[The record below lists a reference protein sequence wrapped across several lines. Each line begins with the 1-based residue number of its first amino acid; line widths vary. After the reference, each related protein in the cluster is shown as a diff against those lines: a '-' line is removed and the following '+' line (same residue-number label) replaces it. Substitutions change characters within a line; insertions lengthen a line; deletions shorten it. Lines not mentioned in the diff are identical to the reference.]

1 MPSDANTPAAGA
13 PEAGAPNPVDA
24 AIQALGPGLDEF
36 RSAVAT
42 ADEEVRAWRAHHQAA
57 VADPVGLLER
67 QLGIFAKGLL
77 DPNRLAGLMAVEEAP
92 DPLTGHLMDE
102 AHTLFDTIM
111 KGGRKAFHVRVL
123 PGGDL
128 RDAVRDALSE
138 LGRAFG
144 MARAVEKAQ
153 NHAYKPDEDHFLLHP
168 YPFHRWSPLE
178 KELAPP
184 LVVELEGADLRA
196 AGLVEFL
203 DGWQKIVLVVRG
215 KAPPAS
221 LARLVS
227 PEVFVA
233 QAGLDAGM
241 ALVGELAKRE
251 GTGIVALFDADAG
264 ALPFVHRPGMALEVD
279 RDDLS
284 ALLDVIS
291 RKRGQPGILD
301 LRHLQSLT
309 GLPGP
314 VQPGSAK
321 TGEKTVDQLA
331 AWLLSRTD
339 LDG

>member
-1 MPSDANTPAAGA
+1 MPSDAKTPAAGA
-13 PEAGAPNPVDA
+13 PAEGAVNTVDA
-24 AIQALGPGLDEF
+24 ALAALAPGLDEF

-67 QLGIFAKGLL
+67 QLGTFAAGRL
-77 DPNRLAGLMAVEEAP
+77 DANRLAGLMAVEEAP
-92 DPLTGHLMDE
+92 DPLTGHLMDQ
-102 AHTLFDTIM
+102 AHDLFDSIM
-111 KGGRKAFHVRVL
+111 KGGRDAFHVRVL

-128 RDAVRDALSE
+128 RDAVRDALGE

-144 MARAVEKAQ
+144 MAHAVEKAQ
-153 NHAYKPDEDHFLLHP
+153 NHAYKPDEDHYLLHA

-233 QAGLDAGM
+233 QANAAEGVGLA
-241 ALVGELAKRE
+241 GELAKRE
-251 GTGIVALFDADAG
+251 GTGIVAIFDADSG
-264 ALPFVHRPGMALEVD
+264 ALPFIHRPGMALEVD
-279 RDDLS
+279 RDDLA
-284 ALLDVIS
+284 ALIDVIS

-301 LRHLQSLT
+301 LRHLESLT
-309 GLPGP
+309 GLPAP
-314 VQPGSAK
+314 VQSGS
-321 TGEKTVDQLA
+321 G
-331 AWLLSRTD
+331 
-339 LDG
+339 